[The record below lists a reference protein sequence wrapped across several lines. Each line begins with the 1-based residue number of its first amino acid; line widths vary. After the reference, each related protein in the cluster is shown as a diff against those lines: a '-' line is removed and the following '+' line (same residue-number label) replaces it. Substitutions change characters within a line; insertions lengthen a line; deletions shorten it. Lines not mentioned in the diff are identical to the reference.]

1 MRKCF
6 MAGGNMVHSV
16 NCKEASAVKDK
27 GTREPSEGNQSHGVL
42 WAVEEVPRFYPKNNR
57 KPLKRRSNMI

>member
-1 MRKCF
+1 
-6 MAGGNMVHSV
+6 MVHSV